1 MGIIGLADGDLD
13 AMASADEKFAERLG
27 RPALPVAGAEA

>member
-1 MGIIGLADGDLD
+1 MGILGLADGDLD

-27 RPALPVAGAEA
+27 ASALPMAGAEA